1 MKWLETKDDC
11 MRNVKRELLIRKEET
26 NSLICFVKHL
36 EESFLLET
44 GVEYNVMTVKTSMK
58 ANIILML
65 YNAVESTLTKSLEK
79 VHEKIKEQRLN
90 YADLCIEI
98 RKILAVYYGYSM
110 EKSSNANTAMEYV
123 LQLADF
129 INGNIC
135 FDISY
140 KELIQKYPMY
150 SGNLD
155 SREIKTVLKRY
166 GIVYDERCSELKTI
180 KDDRN
185 KLAHGED
192 SFEEIGRNLSIPQL
206 EEMANRTFE
215 YLEKMVKEIECYLDE
230 EKYRV

>member
-1 MKWLETKDDC
+1 
-11 MRNVKRELLIRKEET
+11 MRNVKKELQIRKEET

-36 EESFLLET
+36 EEKFILEREV
-44 GVEYNVMTVKTSMK
+44 GYDVLTVKTSMK

-79 VHEKIKEQRLN
+79 IHETIKENRLK
-90 YADLCIEI
+90 YGDLRNEI
-98 RKILAVYYGYSM
+98 KKILAVYYGHSM
-110 EKSSNANTAMEYV
+110 EKSSNIVGEMEYV

-129 INGNIC
+129 INGNVC
-135 FDISY
+135 FEISY

-155 SREIKTVLKRY
+155 SREIIAVLKRY
-166 GIVYDERCSELKTI
+166 GIVFNDRCSELKTI
-180 KDDRN
+180 KDGRN

-192 SFEEIGRNLSIPQL
+192 SFEEIGRNLTIPQL

-215 YLEKMVKEIECYLDE
+215 YLEKMAKAIELYLDE
-230 EKYRV
+230 EKYRVQND